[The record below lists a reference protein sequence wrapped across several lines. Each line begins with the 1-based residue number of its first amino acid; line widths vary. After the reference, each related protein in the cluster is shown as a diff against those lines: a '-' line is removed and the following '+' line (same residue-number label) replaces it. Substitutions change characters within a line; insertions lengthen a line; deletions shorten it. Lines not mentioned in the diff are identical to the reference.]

1 MAWQTTVIELST
13 TPTAI
18 ISTATTWANLR
29 GATLYDPVPLLIVNE
44 STVLPVRIGGNAAA
58 SGTTGAGVPL
68 GISGGTVNYTL
79 LADGALFGWTTASTG
94 RVTVQ
99 AGRN

>member
-1 MAWQTTVIELST
+1 MAWETTFIELST

-18 ISTATTWANLR
+18 ISTGTTWAHIK
-29 GATLYDPVPLLIVNE
+29 GASLYDPTPVVIVNE
-44 STVLPVRIGGNAAA
+44 STVLPVRIGGANAVSSA
-58 SGTTGAGVPL
+58 SAGLPL
-68 GISGGTVNYTL
+68 AMFGGTLQYNV

-99 AGRN
+99 AGRQR